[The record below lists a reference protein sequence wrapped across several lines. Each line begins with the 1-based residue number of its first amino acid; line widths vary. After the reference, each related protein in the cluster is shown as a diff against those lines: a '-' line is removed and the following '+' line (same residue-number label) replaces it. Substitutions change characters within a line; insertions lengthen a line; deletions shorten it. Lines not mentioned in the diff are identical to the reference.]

1 MTIKGA
7 KRNVPHLLQAQQ
19 APICLWS
26 ISETLQCQKFRGTVT
41 KSTVSNRVCWSL
53 KVLWGSVSADFR
65 QFQVGREEKKKE
77 RYGIDRKSEW
87 IQIVTYRTYKH
98 SWPLLGNLCWIVDW
112 VPIHG
117 ILAAPSPPFIDD
129 TKVSRGQSPTRTDI
143 TFYVLVAL
151 VDTMRLHG
159 IQSSDPVALTSFSSI
174 IRPLSIMVYAAKG
187 DIAIKVMVL

>member
-41 KSTVSNRVCWSL
+41 KSTVPNRVCWSL
-53 KVLWGSVSADFR
+53 KVLWGSVSADFQ
-65 QFQVGREEKKKE
+65 QFQVRKEGKKE

-98 SWPLLGNLCWIVDW
+98 SWPLLGTTNLCWTVDW

-117 ILAAPSPPFIDD
+117 IIAAPSPPFRDD

-159 IQSSDPVALTSFSSI
+159 IQSPDPVALTSFSSI
-174 IRPLSIMVYAAKG
+174 IRPLSIMV
-187 DIAIKVMVL
+187 